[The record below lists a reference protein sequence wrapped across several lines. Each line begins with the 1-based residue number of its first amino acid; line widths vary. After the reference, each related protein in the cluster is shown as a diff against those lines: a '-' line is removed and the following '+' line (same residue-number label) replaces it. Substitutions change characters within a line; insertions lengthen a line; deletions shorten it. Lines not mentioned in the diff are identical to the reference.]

1 MKITHDTL
9 VESLINNAM
18 HAAKLTTF
26 TALGIASQVTLPT
39 VGTAVNT
46 AVPVGLFGLNLAH
59 DIYKA
64 GHVGIEKPSDVRD
77 VRHDMV
83 ADSVISGAIAAGATY
98 YVKSHPEM
106 AVPVIGFLALADV
119 LLAGDNSPIEYMK
132 DYIHK
137 GLDYI
142 PFI

>member
-1 MKITHDTL
+1 MKTTHDTI

-18 HAAKLTTF
+18 HAAKLTAF

-46 AVPVGLFGLNLAH
+46 GVPVGLFGLNLAH

-64 GHVGIEKPSDVRD
+64 GHVGIEDAASVRD

-83 ADSVISGAIAAGATY
+83 ADSVITGAIAAGATY
-98 YVKSHPEM
+98 YVKNHPEM
-106 AVPVIGFLALADV
+106 AIPVIGFLALADV
-119 LLAGDNSPIEYMK
+119 LLAGDNSPIEYAK

-137 GLDYI
+137 GLDYV